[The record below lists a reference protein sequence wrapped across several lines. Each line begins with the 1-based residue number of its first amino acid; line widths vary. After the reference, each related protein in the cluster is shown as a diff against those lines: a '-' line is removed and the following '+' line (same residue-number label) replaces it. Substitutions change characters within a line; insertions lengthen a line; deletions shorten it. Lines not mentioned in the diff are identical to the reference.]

1 MVTRAP
7 TPRGMLRPFPLHPV
21 AESTM
26 LVNPQRRPA
35 RLASRPFAIDQ
46 PTLLQFVLLSMLLHV
61 LLIVLFGNPTGGA
74 RRNEG
79 WPGPL
84 DVTLRRLSPEAGPSF
99 RLAPGTA
106 PAQRAPLQAPR
117 RLERSAPEE
126 IDQRLT
132 PPAAAP
138 AKIERVAPPQSERQ
152 LAPAAVVP
160 NRAVPAAPAAA
171 IERVAPP
178 QIEREVV
185 PPVELPQRAVPA
197 APAAVI
203 ERVAP
208 PRVEREVAPPVE
220 LPNRAL
226 PAAPAAPIERVA
238 PPQIEREVV
247 PPVELPQ
254 RAVPA
259 APVAPIERVAPPQ
272 IEREVVPPVELP
284 QRAVPAA
291 PTAPLERVAP
301 PQIERE
307 VAPPVELPPRAVP
320 AAPPVERVAPAVAP
334 ARPQALPA
342 APVPPS
348 RFGAPDADEE
358 IFKPRRDVGATPSEA
373 PRIDLDAARKKA
385 AREIAREGSGSRGV
399 FTVPSPPLPEKKS
412 KEAIAMEKAVKPDCR
427 TAYANI
433 GLLAVPALVA
443 SAIAADGSCRW

>member
-35 RLASRPFAIDQ
+35 RPASRSFAIDQ

-84 DVTLRRLSPEAGPSF
+84 DVTLRRLSPEARPSF

-152 LAPAAVVP
+152 LAPPVVVP
-160 NRAVPAAPAAA
+160 NRALPAAPAAA

-178 QIEREVV
+178 QIEREVA

-208 PRVEREVAPPVE
+208 PQIEREVAPP
-220 LPNRAL
+220 
-226 PAAPAAPIERVA
+226 I
-238 PPQIEREVV
+238 
-247 PPVELPQ
+247 ELPQ
-254 RAVPA
+254 RA
-259 APVAPIERVAPPQ
+259 
-272 IEREVVPPVELP
+272 L
-284 QRAVPAA
+284 PAA

>member
-1 MVTRAP
+1 
-7 TPRGMLRPFPLHPV
+7 
-21 AESTM
+21 M

-35 RLASRPFAIDQ
+35 RPASRSFAVDQ

-138 AKIERVAPPQSERQ
+138 AKIERVTPPQSERQ
-152 LAPAAVVP
+152 LAPPVV
-160 NRAVPAAPAAA
+160 V
-171 IERVAPP
+171 
-178 QIEREVV
+178 
-185 PPVELPQRAVPA
+185 
-197 APAAVI
+197 
-203 ERVAP
+203 
-208 PRVEREVAPPVE
+208 
-220 LPNRAL
+220 PNRAL
-226 PAAPAAPIERVA
+226 PAAPAAA
-238 PPQIEREVV
+238 
-247 PPVELPQ
+247 
-254 RAVPA
+254 
-259 APVAPIERVAPPQ
+259 IERVAPPQ

>member
-35 RLASRPFAIDQ
+35 RPASRSFAIDQ

-152 LAPAAVVP
+152 LAPPVVVP
-160 NRAVPAAPAAA
+160 NRALPAAPAAA

-178 QIEREVV
+178 QIEREVA

-208 PRVEREVAPPVE
+208 PRVEREVAPPIE
-220 LPNRAL
+220 LP
-226 PAAPAAPIERVA
+226 E
-238 PPQIEREVV
+238 
-247 PPVELPQ
+247 

-259 APVAPIERVAPPQ
+259 APTAPLERVAPPQ

>member
-35 RLASRPFAIDQ
+35 RPAFRSFAIDQ

-79 WPGPL
+79 GPGPL

-99 RLAPGTA
+99 KLAPGTA

-126 IDQRLT
+126 IDQRVT

-152 LAPAAVVP
+152 LAPPVVVP
-160 NRAVPAAPAAA
+160 NRALPAAPAAA

-178 QIEREVV
+178 QIEREVA

-208 PRVEREVAPPVE
+208 P
-220 LPNRAL
+220 
-226 PAAPAAPIERVA
+226 
-238 PPQIEREVV
+238 
-247 PPVELPQ
+247 
-254 RAVPA
+254 
-259 APVAPIERVAPPQ
+259 
-272 IEREVVPPVELP
+272 
-284 QRAVPAA
+284 
-291 PTAPLERVAP
+291 
-301 PQIERE
+301 QIERE
-307 VAPPVELPPRAVP
+307 VAPPVELPPRALP
-320 AAPPVERVAPAVAP
+320 AAPAAPLDRAAAPPVERVAPAVAP

-412 KEAIAMEKAVKPDCR
+412 KEAMAMEKAIKPDCR
-427 TAYANI
+427 TAYANM
-433 GLLAVPALVA
+433 GLLAVPVLVA

>member
-35 RLASRPFAIDQ
+35 RPASRSFAIDQ

-79 WPGPL
+79 GPGPL

-99 RLAPGTA
+99 KLAPGTA

-152 LAPAAVVP
+152 LVPPVVVP

-220 LPNRAL
+220 LP
-226 PAAPAAPIERVA
+226 
-238 PPQIEREVV
+238 
-247 PPVELPQ
+247 Q

-259 APVAPIERVAPPQ
+259 APVAPIEHVAPPQ
-272 IEREVVPPVELP
+272 IEREVAPPIELP
-284 QRAVPAA
+284 QRALPAA